1 MEDDLWKMAGVRE
14 LVSHQEKD
22 YKMAPTRLPSVDT
35 LRRERWLSSIASQR
49 FSPGRLSGSRGFAIL
64 VLCQDLG
71 ELPPRLAPDQLSA
84 SAAFPYSLSISLFV
98 SYIVSSVSHSLLSV
112 PSHPLPCSLPPS
124 IKRSVHCRVL
134 FCTLTIIWIGQSCP
148 RLQSE
153 PVPTTSVPL
162 LH

>member
-84 SAAFPYSLSISLFV
+84 SAAFPLLTQHFPLRFLYCLICLALIALGSFSSPPLFSAPINKTLSSL
-98 SYIVSSVSHSLLSV
+98 
-112 PSHPLPCSLPPS
+112 
-124 IKRSVHCRVL
+124 
-134 FCTLTIIWIGQSCP
+134 
-148 RLQSE
+148 
-153 PVPTTSVPL
+153 
-162 LH
+162 